1 MSNKKTLLCILDGW
15 GYRKED
21 KDNAI
26 NLAKTPN
33 WDSLLK
39 KYPNTLISTN
49 GQDVGLEGEQM
60 GNSEVGHTNIGAGR
74 IVFQDLPKIS
84 NAIKD
89 GSILENA
96 VIKNTIAKMKDS
108 TNTMHLFGL
117 ISDGGVHSHVSHIIY
132 AIKMFAKEGI
142 KVTLHAFTDG
152 RDTPPESSIKHIEE
166 ILKLEK
172 EFSNFTLATVIG
184 RYYAM
189 DRDTRWERTEL
200 AYNAM
205 VYAKALKTSDFISSV
220 KDSYKQSVT
229 DEFIKPLVSEN
240 YEGFKENDSIF
251 CLNFRA
257 DRVRQITRALLF
269 KDFDGFK
276 TNNLNLNSCLGLTP
290 YSKEHDNYLQT
301 VFPKEDIKNTLGEV
315 VSKAGLT
322 QLRVAETEKYP
333 HVTFFF
339 NGGIEQNFNN
349 EDREMVPSPKV
360 ATYDLQPE
368 MSAYGITDII
378 EKAVLSDKYDF
389 ILVNYANGDMV
400 GHTGVLEA
408 AIKAVES
415 VDECIGRVYKACEE
429 KGVNLILVAD
439 HGNCEEMYDYVN
451 NLPHTAHT
459 TNKVQLIL
467 ANNNNVKE
475 LKDGVLANIAPTV
488 LDLMGIEQPS
498 DMTATSLIKK

>member
-1 MSNKKTLLCILDGW
+1 MNNKKTLLCILDGW
-15 GYRKED
+15 GYRNED

-142 KVTLHAFTDG
+142 KVALHAFTDG

-488 LDLMGIEQPS
+488 LDLMDIEQPS